1 MTEPLIEKHAIYRG
15 IQQLLPTE
23 LSNVNREKH
32 KLKSFPLTVYI
43 INNPA
48 SSAYRDKNSYEINP

>member
-1 MTEPLIEKHAIYRG
+1 MTEPLIEKHAIS
-15 IQQLLPTE
+15 TE
-23 LSNVNREKH
+23 LSINVNREKQ
-32 KLKSFPLTVYI
+32 KLKYFPLTVYI